1 MRVLSV
7 LLLIPTLA
15 LSTPAGAGESSRQAT
30 LYKNPQCG
38 CCEGYA
44 DYLRDNGFEVTVKP
58 THDLPLL
65 HRQHGVPEPLVGC
78 HTTLVDGYVVEGH
91 APIGAVLRAPR
102 HQGHLTARH
111 ARRLARHVRRQ
122 NGAFHDLR
130 DRRRAGQG
138 VRGRMTRPFPTRRGC
153 SGSGMSRFSPPSQ
166 IVCTARLIAK
176 D

>member
-1 MRVLSV
+1 MRILSV

-15 LSTPAGAGESSRQAT
+15 VSTLTSAGESSRQAT

-65 HRQHGVPEPLVGC
+65 HRQYGVPEPLVGC

-91 APIGAVLRAPR
+91 VPISPLLRMLSERPAIKGISLPGMPAGSPGMFGEKTEPFTIYEISEGEPKVYAVE
-102 HQGHLTARH
+102 
-111 ARRLARHVRRQ
+111 
-122 NGAFHDLR
+122 
-130 DRRRAGQG
+130 
-138 VRGRMTRPFPTRRGC
+138 
-153 SGSGMSRFSPPSQ
+153 
-166 IVCTARLIAK
+166 
-176 D
+176 

>member
-78 HTTLVDGYVVEGH
+78 HTTLVEGYVVEGH
-91 APIGAVLRAPR
+91 VPIGALLRM
-102 HQGHLTARH
+102 LTERPAIKGIS
-111 ARRLARHVRRQ
+111 LP
-122 NGAFHDLR
+122 GMP
-130 DRRRAGQG
+130 AGS
-138 VRGRMTRPFPTRRGC
+138 P
-153 SGSGMSRFSPPSQ
+153 GMSGEKAGPFTIYEIGDGPPK
-166 IVCTARLIAK
+166 VYEVE
-176 D
+176 